1 MRSPRLRFLAAAA
14 APLAFLAV
22 AACSPDSDGADGP
35 STTSSPDDAAATSA
49 GPSDDLSDVAV
60 EQQDGVPVL
69 NWHGEPLAE
78 GDLPFVTHET
88 QSEQLQAGDGEEV
101 GAEHDVQVRY
111 LAVNGTT
118 GEEIV
123 STFGT
128 DETVTLDL
136 TDETLLPAFRDNLPG
151 TSEGESVL
159 MALPAEDAFGE
170 LGNEQ
175 LGVGPEDT
183 LLFYMEILDSYPVAG
198 EPVEPV
204 EGLPTVESDGE
215 TPAVIDVDGVEAPDE
230 LVVQPLVQGQGAEVE
245 EGQMV
250 FVHYTGVKLSDGEQF
265 DTSYNRGQPFN
276 FQVGSGQV
284 IEGWDQGLIGQ
295 NVRSQVLLV
304 IPAEQAYGE
313 LPEETDSTTA
323 QPAHELAGEDLVFVV
338 DIIAAY

>member
-22 AACSPDSDGADGP
+22 AACGPDSDGADDP
-35 STTSSPDDAAATSA
+35 TTTSSPDDAAATSA
-49 GPSDDLSDVAV
+49 GPSDDLADVAV
-60 EQQDGVPVL
+60 EQGGDVPVL
-69 NWHGEPLAE
+69 TWDGEAFAD
-78 GDLPFVTHET
+78 GDLPFVTQQT

-128 DETVTLDL
+128 DEMVTLDL
-136 TDETLLPAFRDNLPG
+136 TDETLLPAFRDHLPG
-151 TSEGESVL
+151 TTAGESLL
-159 MALPAEDAFGE
+159 MALPAEDAFGA

-183 LLFYMEILDSYPVAG
+183 LLFYMEVVGSYPIAG
-198 EPVEPV
+198 DPVDPV

-215 TPAVIDVDGVEAPDE
+215 NPAVIDVEGVDAPDE
-230 LVVQPLVQGQGAEVE
+230 LVIQPLVQGQGPEVE

-265 DTSYNRGQPFN
+265 DSSYLRGQPFN
-276 FQVGSGQV
+276 FQVGAGGV
-284 IEGWDQGLIGQ
+284 IDGWDQGLVGQ

-304 IPAEQAYGE
+304 IPAEQAYGPNEDDHPE
-313 LPEETDSTTA
+313 LG
-323 QPAHELAGEDLVFVV
+323 GEDLVFVV
-338 DIIAAY
+338 DIIAAF